1 MVDFDHKKNGGRK
14 LAPNIQFE
22 TSIKKTNI
30 SDVKI
35 DHTPFKS
42 NFFETILKHWIL
54 MLCNTLNLKTSLKNK
69 NKHFRFQNQWTF
81 LFII

>member
-1 MVDFDHKKNGGRK
+1 MLVYHGVPSTKHARYYGNPWVSLGNHLHMVDLIIRKRGEK

-42 NFFETILKHWIL
+42 NFLK
-54 MLCNTLNLKTSLKNK
+54 
-69 NKHFRFQNQWTF
+69 
-81 LFII
+81 LFSNIGF